1 VACTCIYICSNV
13 VGVGAAANGA
23 RSHPDVAPLIDGR
36 LPAPPHSCTFAL
48 LACQARPR
56 RLADVDGGCHAPT
69 I

>member
-1 VACTCIYICSNV
+1 MALRVIPTWRDDDSIK
-13 VGVGAAANGA
+13 
-23 RSHPDVAPLIDGR
+23 RRR

-56 RLADVDGGCHAPT
+56 RLADVDGGRHALT